1 MADGTPSTETKTD
14 TTKKTKATT
23 AKSSLTPVDVAA
35 GGVAKDTTTETNV
48 FYSSVK
54 VFFAGILVY
63 PVSVV
68 IQATFS
74 ESPRATVTLPADA
87 RLYNLGRFDR
97 VPVQIFVME
106 TMAEADQYILMFEG
120 FITGNS
126 YMNTYGQRQLTYTCV
141 AYTEVFEDAK
151 LKFLSSIEECFFHD
165 VVRTDQLMQTVFKP
179 DIQFPQCLF
188 FEGMGYKLPNNEG
201 FGDPYSNVI
210 KMPTQYLAN
219 IMAFMEEAGTKH
231 APAAGWNDSIVS
243 KYYATLSYNLHLDR
257 RFCWLPY
264 FDKAV
269 DESKLPTNKDKDK
282 GTDTAK
288 AKDKDN
294 NKKGTDTDTETST
307 KYRFSWESEQNITEE
322 DIRSGKKNAMF
333 PVLYGM
339 QNAIAVELLS
349 NTLTSSSREFS
360 IHDLIYYL
368 VDRIEYEFLVIPNP
382 AYQGKS
388 NIKREDKGAEIDKRH
403 SVVLADA
410 DLKDSQGIDGKTPID
425 PATIQELSSIM
436 EERYSPNRD
445 CPRMVNFCLKP
456 LMDDSFPP
464 LCNVIFRSQVTS
476 ISTSNTFNRYPTRIQ
491 VTNFIPSRA
500 NAKTE
505 GVNSE
510 ALLLYGATDFYPSE
524 YYDDE
529 KMDYTLEE
537 GKRAA
542 MSCELRE
549 QERRTGPWVIRDRAP
564 EWLFYAVR
572 EKANSFIYNNES
584 GQQTVNIENRTQ
596 IRKVR
601 EQYMRRQLTRAQILK
616 KQLTA
621 RCVFLPYV
629 TCGFPAVV
637 FDAANTGFA
646 FTGNVM
652 AYEHT
657 FSATEMSTTVILNGV
672 RLLTEAQV
680 DEEKGNYPSPI
691 NSVHVITHK
700 KDRVSLVYN
709 SILGTPSANT
719 ISGANAATWDEI
731 IENWYGPVDDV
742 EASPQTNIYKAYK
755 IQRRNVI
762 NLPDYATFMNMTY
775 NGTDLD
781 SEWLRDRT
789 PIKVYN
795 EVPLAQAILPVPEL
809 QKLKQ
814 DKQQLED
821 AKKAAEKEKEEIN
834 AEHEKIKARYTQRA
848 ADRIAREAALDAA
861 YDAKLTECYKLAG
874 LEPPSPGM
882 LAAHRGDYSQGVS
895 EAEEQVAFDN
905 MCQKL
910 SEEQLRDYNN
920 FTASNTEE
928 LQQIAK
934 EAVADKAK
942 IEEAIAE
949 YKSRT
954 EAANKTIAEAQA
966 GIDKMNKKIKEK
978 SGTSNDKK
986 FENLEEKN
994 VRDILTEVRNETAKH
1009 YIY

>member
-1 MADGTPSTETKTD
+1 MADATPSAGGAGTTTDTKT
-14 TTKKTKATT
+14 TTENKTKTTT
-23 AKSSLTPVDVAA
+23 AKGSVTPVDVAA
-35 GGVAKDTTTETNV
+35 GDAAKDTTTETNV

-63 PVSVV
+63 PISVV

-74 ESPRATVTLPADA
+74 ESPRATITLPADA

-97 VPVQIFVME
+97 VPVQVFVME

-126 YMNTYGQRQLTYTCV
+126 YTDTYGQRQLTYTCV

-151 LKFLSSIEECFFHD
+151 LKFLSSIEECFTSQVLH
-165 VVRTDQLMQTVFKP
+165 TNELTQTVFK
-179 DIQFPQCLF
+179 DNISFPQCLF
-188 FEGMGYKLPNNEG
+188 FEGMGYKLPNNES
-201 FGDPYSNVI
+201 FGEPYNNAI

-231 APAAGWNDSIVS
+231 SPAAEWNDSIVA
-243 KYYATLSYNLHLDR
+243 KYYATLSCNLHLDR

-269 DESKLPTNKDKDK
+269 DESKLPTNKNDKNSKDK
-282 GTDTAK
+282 K
-288 AKDKDN
+288 
-294 NKKGTDTDTETST
+294 DTDTETDT

-322 DIRSGKKNAMF
+322 EIRSGKKNAMF

-339 QNAIAVELLS
+339 QNAIAIELLS

-360 IHDLIYYL
+360 MHDLIYYL

-388 NIKREDKGAEIDKRH
+388 DIKREDKGAAIDKHH

-410 DLKDSQGIDGKTPID
+410 DLKDGKGIDGKSPVD
-425 PATIQELSSIM
+425 PATVQELSSIM

-456 LMDDSFPP
+456 MMDDSFPP
-464 LCNVIFRSQVTS
+464 LCNVIFRSQVTN
-476 ISTSNTFNRYPTRIQ
+476 ISTSNIFNRYPTRIQ

-500 NAKTE
+500 AAGAE

-510 ALLLYGATDFYPSE
+510 ALRLYGATDFYPSE

-529 KMDYTLEE
+529 KMDYLLQQ
-537 GKRAA
+537 GKRSA

-572 EKANSFIYNNES
+572 EKANSFIYNDGEGNS
-584 GQQTVNIENRTQ
+584 TVNTENRTQ
-596 IRKVR
+596 LRKVR
-601 EQYMRRQLTRAQILK
+601 EQYMRRQLMRAQILK

-637 FDAANTGFA
+637 FDAASTGFA

-657 FSATEMSTTVILNGV
+657 FSATEISTTVILNGV
-672 RLLTEAQV
+672 RLLSEAQS
-680 DEEKGNYPSPI
+680 DEENGRYPSPI

-731 IENWYGPVDDV
+731 IENWYGPIDDV

-762 NLPDYATFMNMTY
+762 TLPDYATFMNMTY

-789 PIKVYN
+789 KLRVYN

-814 DKQQLED
+814 DKERLEEAKEAAKKEKEAAEEDVKKIQKEYD
-821 AKKAAEKEKEEIN
+821 AKIKASQDEYGEKYRVAGIEVLRIYNAIQAIKEAGGTPSADLQNEYKAAIEHRDQIVAESHKATESLETERDKKLAETKERITAAEKQSAECDEGMEKLKER
-834 AEHEKIKARYTQRA
+834 EK
-848 ADRIAREAALDAA
+848 
-861 YDAKLTECYKLAG
+861 
-874 LEPPSPGM
+874 
-882 LAAHRGDYSQGVS
+882 
-895 EAEEQVAFDN
+895 
-905 MCQKL
+905 
-910 SEEQLRDYNN
+910 
-920 FTASNTEE
+920 
-928 LQQIAK
+928 
-934 EAVADKAK
+934 
-942 IEEAIAE
+942 
-949 YKSRT
+949 
-954 EAANKTIAEAQA
+954 
-966 GIDKMNKKIKEK
+966 KKQ

-986 FENLEEKN
+986 FENLEEMN

>member
-1 MADGTPSTETKTD
+1 MADATPSAGGAGTKT
-14 TTKKTKATT
+14 TTENNAKTKTTT
-23 AKSSLTPVDVAA
+23 AKGSVTPVDVAA
-35 GGVAKDTTTETNV
+35 GDAAKDTTTETNV

-63 PVSVV
+63 PISVV

-74 ESPRATVTLPADA
+74 ESPRATITLPADA

-97 VPVQIFVME
+97 VPVQVFVME

-126 YMNTYGQRQLTYTCV
+126 YTDTYGQRQLTYTCV

-151 LKFLSSIEECFFHD
+151 LKFLSSIEECFTGQ
-165 VVRTDQLMQTVFKP
+165 VLRTNELAQTVFKS
-179 DIQFPQCLF
+179 DIAFPQCLF
-188 FEGMGYKLPNNEG
+188 FEGLGYKLPNNES
-201 FGDPYSNVI
+201 FGEPYNNAI

-231 APAAGWNDSIVS
+231 SPAAEWNDSIVA
-243 KYYATLSYNLHLDR
+243 KYYATLSCNLHLDR

-269 DESKLPTNKDKDK
+269 DESKLPTNK
-282 GTDTAK
+282 
-288 AKDKDN
+288 N
-294 NKKGTDTDTETST
+294 NKNKNSDSKNKKDTDTETNA

-322 DIRSGKKNAMF
+322 EIRSGKKNAMF

-339 QNAIAVELLS
+339 QNAIAIELLS

-388 NIKREDKGAEIDKRH
+388 DIKREDKGAEIDKRH
-403 SVVLADA
+403 PVVLADA
-410 DLKDSQGIDGKTPID
+410 DLKDGKGIDGKSPVD
-425 PATIQELSSIM
+425 PATVQELSSIM

-445 CPRMVNFCLKP
+445 CPRMINFCLKP

-464 LCNVIFRSQVTS
+464 LCNVIFRSQVTN
-476 ISTSNTFNRYPTRIQ
+476 ISTSNIFNRYPTRIQ

-500 NAKTE
+500 AAGAE
-505 GVNSE
+505 GLNSE
-510 ALLLYGATDFYPSE
+510 ALRLYGATDFYPSE

-529 KMDYTLEE
+529 KMDYQLQE
-537 GKRAA
+537 GKRSA

-572 EKANSFIYNNES
+572 EKATSFIYNDADGNS
-584 GQQTVNIENRTQ
+584 TVNTENRTQ
-596 IRKVR
+596 LRKVR
-601 EQYMRRQLTRAQILK
+601 EQYMRRQLMRAQILK

-637 FDAANTGFA
+637 FDAASTGFA

-672 RLLTEAQV
+672 RLLSEAQS
-680 DEEKGNYPSPI
+680 DEEKGLYPSPI

-731 IENWYGPVDDV
+731 IENWYGPIDDV

-762 NLPDYATFMNMTY
+762 TLPDYATFMNMTY

-781 SEWLRDRT
+781 NEWLRDRT
-789 PIKVYN
+789 PLKVYN

-814 DKQQLED
+814 DKERL
-821 AKKAAEKEKEEIN
+821 
-834 AEHEKIKARYTQRA
+834 
-848 ADRIAREAALDAA
+848 
-861 YDAKLTECYKLAG
+861 
-874 LEPPSPGM
+874 
-882 LAAHRGDYSQGVS
+882 
-895 EAEEQVAFDN
+895 
-905 MCQKL
+905 
-910 SEEQLRDYNN
+910 
-920 FTASNTEE
+920 
-928 LQQIAK
+928 
-934 EAVADKAK
+934 
-942 IEEAIAE
+942 EEAIKAARKKNEEILAWLQEEKNKSLAITNPVRPKLAE
-949 YKSRT
+949 AKKTKADIQSQIDAAGGIDNVPQELVDKYN
-954 EAANKTIAEAQA
+954 AANTAYEEYRAIIVKETERMREVNRKTDAEMEKNNKVIYAAKA
-966 GIDKMNKKIKEK
+966 GIDKLNKKIREK

-994 VRDILTEVRNETAKH
+994 VRDILIEVRNETAKH